1 MREIFWLWEL
11 KLMKLLRF
19 GEKGSEKP
27 GLLDGDGAIRDLS
40 GKVDDIAGDVL
51 TSVGLKTLAEIDPA
65 SLPKVEGNPRIG
77 APIGHVQKFLGIG
90 LNYSDH
96 AAETGL
102 PVPEE
107 PIVFVKA
114 SSCICGPND
123 NVLMPDGYER
133 MDWEVELGVVIGDP
147 AKRISEAEALDHVAG
162 YTICNDVSERRLQ
175 VGGPGEWFKAKSYDT
190 FGPMGP
196 WVVTKDEVPDPQA
209 LNLTLDV
216 NGERMQTGS
225 TSTMIFNV
233 AQLVAYIS
241 RFMTLMP
248 GDVITTGT
256 PPGVGMGRK
265 PRIFLKDGD
274 VMHLTVEGLGEQ
286 TQKVVRGN

>member
-1 MREIFWLWEL
+1 
-11 KLMKLLRF
+11 MKLLRF
-19 GEKGSEKP
+19 GEKGAEKP
-27 GLLDGDGAIRDLS
+27 GLLDAEGAIRDLS
-40 GKVDDIAGDVL
+40 GKIDDIAGDVL
-51 TSVGLKTLAEIDPA
+51 TTQGLKKLAEIDPNT
-65 SLPKVEGNPRIG
+65 LPKVEGEPRIG
-77 APIGHVQKFLGIG
+77 APIGLVQKFLGIG

-196 WVVTKDEVPDPQA
+196 WVVTKDEIPDPQA

-248 GDVITTGT
+248 GDVISTGT

-274 VMHLTVEGLGEQ
+274 VMHLAVEGLGEQ
-286 TQKVVRGN
+286 TQKLVRGN

>member
-1 MREIFWLWEL
+1 
-11 KLMKLLRF
+11 
-19 GEKGSEKP
+19 
-27 GLLDGDGAIRDLS
+27 
-40 GKVDDIAGDVL
+40 
-51 TSVGLKTLAEIDPA
+51 
-65 SLPKVEGNPRIG
+65 
-77 APIGHVQKFLGIG
+77 
-90 LNYSDH
+90 
-96 AAETGL
+96 
-102 PVPEE
+102 
-107 PIVFVKA
+107 
-114 SSCICGPND
+114 
-123 NVLMPDGYER
+123 MPDGYER

-196 WVVTKDEVPDPQA
+196 WMVTSDEIPDPQN

-233 AQLVAYIS
+233 AQLVSYIS

-248 GDVITTGT
+248 GDVISTGT

-274 VMHLTVEGLGEQ
+274 VMHLAVEGLGEQ
-286 TQKVVRGN
+286 TQKVTRGN

>member
-1 MREIFWLWEL
+1 
-11 KLMKLLRF
+11 MKLLRF
-19 GEKGSEKP
+19 GEKGAEKP
-27 GLLDGDGAIRDLS
+27 GMLDEDGGIRDLS
-40 GKVDDIAGDVL
+40 ETIDDIGGDVL
-51 TSVGLKTLAEIDPA
+51 TADGLKHLAELETA
-65 SLPKVEGNPRIG
+65 GLPKVGGEPRIG
-77 APIGHVQKFLGIG
+77 PPIARVQKFLGIG

-114 SSCICGPND
+114 SSCISGPND
-123 NVLMPDGYER
+123 PVLMPDGYER

-196 WVVTKDEVPDPQA
+196 WLVTKDEVPDPQG

-216 NGERMQTGS
+216 NGDRMQTGS
-225 TSTMIFNV
+225 TSTMIFTV

-248 GDVITTGT
+248 GDVISTGT

-265 PRIFLKDGD
+265 PRVFLKEGD
-274 VMHLTVEGLGEQ
+274 VMHLAIEGLGEQ
-286 TQKVVRGN
+286 TQTVTRGN